1 MHIQAFEY
9 CKSALA
15 ITLVLSLFSAKQI
28 VCDRDQFLCSSGAC
42 TFLTW
47 KCDGDNDCGDNSDEK
62 DCESK
67 RHTRDIFFP
76 VVFGTFA
83 KISFDIQ
90 YKNNS
95 NEDYL

>member
-67 RHTRDIFFP
+67 RHYNRHLFP
-76 VVFGTFA
+76 SCFW
-83 KISFDIQ
+83 
-90 YKNNS
+90 YLCKNLFR
-95 NEDYL
+95 YTV

>member
-1 MHIQAFEY
+1 MAIMTVVIIQTR
-9 CKSALA
+9 K
-15 ITLVLSLFSAKQI
+15 TAK
-28 VCDRDQFLCSSGAC
+28 VRDI
-42 TFLTW
+42 
-47 KCDGDNDCGDNSDEK
+47 
-62 DCESK
+62 
-67 RHTRDIFFP
+67 TRDIFFP